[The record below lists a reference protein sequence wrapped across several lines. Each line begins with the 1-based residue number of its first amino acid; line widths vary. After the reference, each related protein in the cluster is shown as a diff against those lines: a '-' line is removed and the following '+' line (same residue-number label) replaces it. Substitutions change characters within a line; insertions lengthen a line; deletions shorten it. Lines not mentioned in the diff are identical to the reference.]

1 MTYWRLTIC
10 YNIHQ
15 TNIHNKI
22 DHFCVMKYK
31 IQWHQIHSY
40 CCAYMCSYCLHT
52 CVVLSCSVLFDS
64 AILWTVAHQAPL
76 SMGFPR
82 QEYWSRFPFLSPGD
96 LPHPGIEPASPITPA
111 LEEDSLP
118 LGHLGSPYCCT
129 TIKTCFV
136 SNYKIWWQIFTYSW
150 IL

>member
-1 MTYWRLTIC
+1 MNTEAKIF
-10 YNIHQ
+10 NIWLLCSVNQ
-15 TNIHNKI
+15 LPITRNIWHKI
-22 DHFCVMKYK
+22 LVWPNY
-31 IQWHQIHSY
+31 I
-40 CCAYMCSYCLHT
+40 
-52 CVVLSCSVLFDS
+52 VLSCSVLFDS